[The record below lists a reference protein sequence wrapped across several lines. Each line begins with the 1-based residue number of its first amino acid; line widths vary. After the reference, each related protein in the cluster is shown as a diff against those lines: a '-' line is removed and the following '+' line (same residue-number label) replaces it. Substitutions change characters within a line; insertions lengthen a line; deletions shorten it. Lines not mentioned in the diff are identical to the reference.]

1 MYQANQQALNQ
12 TTNISLIDIRQTE
25 INYFANFFA
34 SFGTQCFFLTAV
46 LAGSVSQTP
55 SFNCAENC
63 SYLWQYLYNISVSSC
78 IAVTSIELLI
88 SVFVTI
94 YAQGLAIRGKEGSMI
109 DALHGMIAEQ
119 EKVVRCF
126 CISVVLFQLQFIA
139 MFFIVAEEFWGMV
152 CAILIASFSYYTYY
166 SSLRIYNR
174 FKWNFDDSGWNY
186 DRKMNEEKELF
197 ELSPELMQD
206 IMHSPHLKDDFRGQ
220 PSQLKRVYSN
230 SVEHG
235 LINEQDPDEKKK
247 TLLIGIMNGN
257 NRNNNNN
264 KKKQVQFRFSFRG
277 DSSLDDNNMKKHEL
291 HNSLLSDSNDSPLRQ
306 QEQKQSKKSNPFMK
320 GLKSFPRE
328 IISLFSKN
336 SPNGPSV
343 QPQSPQANDNPSHSH
358 NYEDSDARYYEM
370 KDLDSVKTQSS
381 RNSSSNI
388 PILAGGYLTVHI
400 MTTSRTSAS
409 SPIPVYSQDRY
420 EWKRYYFIL
429 RESPALL
436 FYYEN
441 EKAFYKD
448 PTKPVNSR
456 PIDLHGYVLSPGTAE
471 SPFGFALQPF
481 SSTDIR
487 KTWKFRCDHTQSQNY
502 WIEKLTAVLKED

>member
-55 SFNCAENC
+55 SYNCAENC

-152 CAILIASFSYYTYY
+152 CAVLIASFSYYTYY

-197 ELSPELMQD
+197 ELSPELLQD
-206 IMHSPHLKDDFRGQ
+206 IMHSPHLKDDFRVQ

-247 TLLIGIMNGN
+247 TLLISIMNGKN
-257 NRNNNNN
+257 SNKNN

-277 DSSLDDNNMKKHEL
+277 DSGLDDSSMKKHEL
-291 HNSLLSDSNDSPLRQ
+291 HNSLLSDSNDSPLHQ
-306 QEQKQSKKSNPFMK
+306 QEEMKSTLFMK
-320 GLKSFPRE
+320 GLKSFPRKLT
-328 IISLFSKN
+328 SLFSKN
-336 SPNGPSV
+336 PPNGPSV
-343 QPQSPQANDNPSHSH
+343 QPQSPQANVSQSPTQ
-358 NYEDSDARYYEM
+358 NYEDSESRYYEM
-370 KDLDSVKTQSS
+370 KDLDSLKTQSS
-381 RNSSSNI
+381 RKSSSKI
-388 PILAGGYLTVHI
+388 PVLAGGYLTVHI
-400 MTTSRTSAS
+400 MTTSRTKSVS
-409 SPIPVYSQDRY
+409 SPVPFYSQDRY
-420 EWKRYYFIL
+420 EWKRYYFII
-429 RESPALL
+429 RESPAVL

-456 PIDLHGYVLSPGTAE
+456 PIDLHGYVLAPGTAE
-471 SPFGFALQPF
+471 APFAFALQPF

-487 KTWKFRCDHTQSQNY
+487 KTWKFRCDHAQSQSY